1 MDDFTQIYQ
10 IKHIT
15 PYIHCMTHH
24 LHESW
29 TLFGNICFFSG
40 QGIEKLNDMSTI
52 RFFKSTNKKSDLLNK
67 TPLDTSVTNIDKND
81 FSYQLLAKMGR
92 SMILN
97 KILKKT

>member
-1 MDDFTQIYQ
+1 M
-10 IKHIT
+10 
-15 PYIHCMTHH
+15 
-24 LHESW
+24 SW
-29 TLFGNICFFSG
+29 TLFGNIGLFSG
-40 QGIEKLNDMSTI
+40 QGIEELNDMSTI